1 MDIIVTPT
9 APGCWD
15 LIDLLGRRVGMV
27 KEAAPDEYRIT
38 PGERVSAS
46 MRAMKHGPFVT
57 LDKAFRDRDIHPID
71 LPVGTGRRLSSR
83 AHRRRTSHAL
93 EHS

>member
-38 PGERVSAS
+38 QASAS
-46 MRAMKHGPFVT
+46 LLRC
-57 LDKAFRDRDIHPID
+57 
-71 LPVGTGRRLSSR
+71 GR
-83 AHRRRTSHAL
+83 
-93 EHS
+93 